1 MNPSNYRICVIG
13 LGYVGLPLAR
23 LFSTK
28 FETVGF
34 DMNQARVDA
43 LMAGHDATLEVSDQL
58 LRDAIENHGF
68 KCTADVEA
76 IKDCNFYVVAVPTPV
91 DENLRPDLRPLLSAS
106 ETVGKVISKGDIVVY
121 ESTVYP
127 GVTEEECLPVVERIS
142 GLKFNED
149 FFAGYSPERINPGD
163 KEHTFKTI
171 KKVVSGSTPETL
183 DIVAAVYESV
193 VQAGVYRAPTLKV
206 AEASKAIENAQR
218 DVNIAFMNELAMI
231 FSKMGI
237 DTHDVIEAAST
248 KWNFLPFKPGMVG
261 GHCIGVDPY
270 YLTHKAELYGYN
282 SQIILSG
289 RKVNDHMG
297 KYIAGCIIKAALKN
311 DMVKGRLKVAI
322 LGMTFKENV
331 PDIRNSKV
339 KDIYDELQAYHCD
352 IKVCDPYAEPDK
364 LKAEY
369 GVELSDIN
377 TITDADVVILA
388 VAHDQYRQGGWE
400 LIKKL
405 IGSKKAIVADIK
417 ALLPRNQKPENVVL
431 WRL

>member
-1 MNPSNYRICVIG
+1 MHNRKIAVVG
-13 LGYVGLPLAR
+13 LGYVGLPVAVEFGLQAP
-23 LFSTK
+23 TI
-28 FETVGF
+28 GF
-34 DMNQARVDA
+34 DINEKRI
-43 LMAGHDATLEVSDQL
+43 EL
-58 LRDAIENHGF
+58 LRQRIDLTNEADKESLQKTDVLF
-68 KCTADVEA
+68 TSDVEELKKA
-76 IKDCNFYVVAVPTPV
+76 DFYIVAVPTPV
-91 DENLRPDLRPLLSAS
+91 DDAHIPDLMPVVMATKTVAS
-106 ETVGKVISKGDIVVY
+106 VLKKGDIVVF

-127 GVTEEECLPVVERIS
+127 GVTEEECVPVLEKIS
-142 GLKFNED
+142 GLKYNED
-149 FFAGYSPERINPGD
+149 FFVGYSPERINPGD

-369 GVELSDIN
+369 GVELADIN

-400 LIKKL
+400 LIKNL